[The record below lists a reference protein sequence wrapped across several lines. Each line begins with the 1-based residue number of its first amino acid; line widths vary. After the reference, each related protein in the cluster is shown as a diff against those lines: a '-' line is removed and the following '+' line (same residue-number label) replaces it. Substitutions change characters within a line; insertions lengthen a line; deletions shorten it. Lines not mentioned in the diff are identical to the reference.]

1 MSTLIC
7 GSVAYDNIMVFKD
20 RFKDCI
26 LPDQIHI
33 LNVCFLV
40 PDIKRVFGG
49 CAGNIAYNLK
59 LLGGDP
65 LIMATIGDDAQPYL
79 NRLDDLSLS
88 REHVRVVPGNFT
100 AQAFITTDLDDNQIT
115 AFHPGAMNFSHY
127 NSVAEAKDAT
137 LAIVAPDGRDGMLK
151 HARDLAAKGV
161 PFIFDPGQQ
170 LPMFSGDELLE
181 FLDLA
186 TYACLNDYETKL
198 LSDRTGKSLEELAAH
213 VEALIV
219 TLGAEGLPVALADFV
234 SARRMTL
241 AALVCDLDGTH
252 HGRQRARLF
261 PVPTVRDAIEQ
272 AGTIGVAATGR
283 VDDGVGFDAGNLDDL
298 SVCVNAR
305 AFSTKCDDQ
314 RVNARR
320 EFFERLPG
328 SIAEQLG
335 FVVVQAGVGRQT
347 EEFEQFVARE
357 HW

>member
-65 LIMATIGDDAQPYL
+65 LIMATIGDDAGPYQ
-79 NRLDDLSLS
+79 NRLDALGLS

-127 NSVAEAKDAT
+127 NSVADAKDAT

-151 HARDLAAKGV
+151 HARDLATKGI
-161 PFIFDPGQQ
+161 PFVFDPGQQ

-198 LSDRTGKSLEELAAH
+198 LSDRTGKALEELAAR

-219 TLGAEGLPVALADFV
+219 TLGAEGSRIHAKGDVIEIPCVEADAVVDPTGCGDAYRSGLLYGIANQWDWQRTGALAAV
-234 SARRMTL
+234 MGAIKVAHQGCQSHT
-241 AALVCDLDGTH
+241 
-252 HGRQRARLF
+252 
-261 PVPTVRDAIEQ
+261 PSRDE
-272 AGTIGVAATGR
+272 IGER
-283 VDDGVGFDAGNLDDL
+283 Y
-298 SVCVNAR
+298 R
-305 AFSTKCDDQ
+305 KAFGS
-314 RVNARR
+314 
-320 EFFERLPG
+320 LP
-328 SIAEQLG
+328 
-335 FVVVQAGVGRQT
+335 
-347 EEFEQFVARE
+347 
-357 HW
+357 W

>member
-65 LIMATIGDDAQPYL
+65 IIMATIGDDAQPYL
-79 NRLDDLSLS
+79 NRLDDLGLS

-127 NSVAEAKDAT
+127 NSVADAKSAT

-198 LSDRTGKSLEELAAH
+198 LSDRTGKSLEELAAR

-219 TLGAEGLPVALADFV
+219 TLGAEGSRIHAKGEIIEIPCVEADAV
-234 SARRMTL
+234 VDPTGCGDAYRSGLLYGIANGWDWKQTGSL
-241 AALVCDLDGTH
+241 AAVMGAIKVAHQGCQSHTPSRDEIGERYRKAFGT
-252 HGRQRARLF
+252 
-261 PVPTVRDAIEQ
+261 
-272 AGTIGVAATGR
+272 
-283 VDDGVGFDAGNLDDL
+283 
-298 SVCVNAR
+298 
-305 AFSTKCDDQ
+305 
-314 RVNARR
+314 
-320 EFFERLPG
+320 LP
-328 SIAEQLG
+328 
-335 FVVVQAGVGRQT
+335 
-347 EEFEQFVARE
+347 
-357 HW
+357 W

>member
-7 GSVAYDNIMVFKD
+7 GSVAYDNIMVFQD

-79 NRLDDLSLS
+79 NRLDDLGLS

-127 NSVAEAKDAT
+127 NSVADAKNAT

-198 LSDRTGKSLEELAAH
+198 LSDRTGHSLEALAAR

-219 TLGAEGLPVALADFV
+219 TLGAEGSRIHAKGEVIEIPCVEADAV
-234 SARRMTL
+234 VDPTGCGDAYRSGLLYGIANGWDWKQTGSL
-241 AALVCDLDGTH
+241 AAVMGAIKVAHQGCQSHTPSRDEIGERYRKAFGT
-252 HGRQRARLF
+252 Q
-261 PVPTVRDAIEQ
+261 P
-272 AGTIGVAATGR
+272 
-283 VDDGVGFDAGNLDDL
+283 
-298 SVCVNAR
+298 
-305 AFSTKCDDQ
+305 
-314 RVNARR
+314 
-320 EFFERLPG
+320 
-328 SIAEQLG
+328 
-335 FVVVQAGVGRQT
+335 
-347 EEFEQFVARE
+347 
-357 HW
+357 W

>member
-40 PDIKRVFGG
+40 PDIRRVFGG

-65 LIMATIGDDAQPYL
+65 LIMATIGDDAEPYL
-79 NRLDDLSLS
+79 NRLDDLGLA
-88 REHVRVVPGNFT
+88 RDHVRVVPGNFT

-127 NSVAEAKDAT
+127 NSVADAKNAT

-198 LSDRTGKSLEELAAH
+198 LSDRTGKSLEDLAAR

-219 TLGAEGLPVALADFV
+219 TLGAEGSRIHAKGEIIEIPCVEADAV
-234 SARRMTL
+234 VDPTGCGDAYRSGLLYGIANGWNWKQTGSL
-241 AALVCDLDGTH
+241 AAVMGAIKVAHQGCQSHTPSRDEIGERYRKAFGT
-252 HGRQRARLF
+252 
-261 PVPTVRDAIEQ
+261 
-272 AGTIGVAATGR
+272 
-283 VDDGVGFDAGNLDDL
+283 
-298 SVCVNAR
+298 
-305 AFSTKCDDQ
+305 
-314 RVNARR
+314 
-320 EFFERLPG
+320 LP
-328 SIAEQLG
+328 
-335 FVVVQAGVGRQT
+335 
-347 EEFEQFVARE
+347 
-357 HW
+357 W

>member
-7 GSVAYDNIMVFKD
+7 GSVAYDNIMVFQD

-65 LIMATIGDDAQPYL
+65 LIMATIGDDAGPYM
-79 NRLDDLSLS
+79 NRLDDLGLS

-100 AQAFITTDLDDNQIT
+100 AQAFITTDIHDNQIT

-127 NSVAEAKDAT
+127 NSVSDAKSAT

-198 LSDRTGKSLEELAAH
+198 LSDRTGKSLEELAAR

-219 TLGAEGLPVALADFV
+219 TLGAEGSRIHAKSGVIEIPCVEADAV
-234 SARRMTL
+234 VDPTGCGDAYRSGLLYGIANQWDWQRTGSL
-241 AALVCDLDGTH
+241 AAVMGAIKVAHQGCQSHTPTRDEIGEKYLKAFGT
-252 HGRQRARLF
+252 
-261 PVPTVRDAIEQ
+261 
-272 AGTIGVAATGR
+272 
-283 VDDGVGFDAGNLDDL
+283 
-298 SVCVNAR
+298 
-305 AFSTKCDDQ
+305 
-314 RVNARR
+314 
-320 EFFERLPG
+320 LP
-328 SIAEQLG
+328 
-335 FVVVQAGVGRQT
+335 
-347 EEFEQFVARE
+347 
-357 HW
+357 W

>member
-1 MSTLIC
+1 MPTLIC

-79 NRLDDLSLS
+79 NRLDDLGLS
-88 REHVRVVPGNFT
+88 RDHVRVVPGNFT

-127 NSVAEAKDAT
+127 NSVAEAKDAS

-151 HARDLAAKGV
+151 HARDLAAKGI

-198 LSDRTGKSLEELAAH
+198 LSDRTGKSLEELAAR

-219 TLGAEGLPVALADFV
+219 TLGAEGSRIHANGEIIEIPCVEADAV
-234 SARRMTL
+234 VDPTGCGDAYRSGLLYGIANGWDWKQTGSL
-241 AALVCDLDGTH
+241 AAVMGAIKVAHQGCQSHTPSRAEIGERYRKAFGT
-252 HGRQRARLF
+252 
-261 PVPTVRDAIEQ
+261 
-272 AGTIGVAATGR
+272 
-283 VDDGVGFDAGNLDDL
+283 
-298 SVCVNAR
+298 
-305 AFSTKCDDQ
+305 
-314 RVNARR
+314 
-320 EFFERLPG
+320 LP
-328 SIAEQLG
+328 
-335 FVVVQAGVGRQT
+335 
-347 EEFEQFVARE
+347 
-357 HW
+357 W